1 MPESLSEITHTTK
14 TGPIHLPKDGR
25 VVEVEVQH
33 LVKTFG
39 KQEAVKDISF
49 TIGRGEIFGLL
60 GPNGA
65 GKSTTINIMCG
76 YLEPTSGD
84 TLIDGQSVTREPRK
98 VKRMIGVVPQEIA
111 LYNGLNALE
120 NLEFFG
126 EIYGLSSQKRK
137 KRAQALL
144 HFVGLYDRR
153 KEPVKK
159 FSGRRTFMASTL
171 LREHV
176 ALRKLIWVGPLT
188 IVSTVIVNLIIR
200 FIAVSIFGVP
210 ETFQYLQAAY
220 VIGST
225 IVFLLVALL
234 AFVLV
239 NRFAR
244 RPIRFYRILAF
255 VVLCISFLSPVMALV
270 GLFPAP
276 GMTLSIFWTMIVM
289 HLVSAIIV
297 VGLFTTL
304 TRE

>member
-1 MPESLSEITHTTK
+1 
-14 TGPIHLPKDGR
+14 
-25 VVEVEVQH
+25 
-33 LVKTFG
+33 
-39 KQEAVKDISF
+39 
-49 TIGRGEIFGLL
+49 
-60 GPNGA
+60 
-65 GKSTTINIMCG
+65 
-76 YLEPTSGD
+76 
-84 TLIDGQSVTREPRK
+84 
-98 VKRMIGVVPQEIA
+98 
-111 LYNGLNALE
+111 
-120 NLEFFG
+120 
-126 EIYGLSSQKRK
+126 
-137 KRAQALL
+137 
-144 HFVGLYDRR
+144 
-153 KEPVKK
+153 
-159 FSGRRTFMASTL
+159 MASTL

-188 IVSTVIVNLIIR
+188 IVFTVIVNLLIR
-200 FIAVSIFGVP
+200 SIAVSIFGVP
-210 ETFQYLQAAY
+210 ETFQYLQAPY

-255 VVLCISFLSPVMALV
+255 IVLCISFLSPVMALV

>member
-1 MPESLSEITHTTK
+1 
-14 TGPIHLPKDGR
+14 
-25 VVEVEVQH
+25 
-33 LVKTFG
+33 
-39 KQEAVKDISF
+39 
-49 TIGRGEIFGLL
+49 
-60 GPNGA
+60 
-65 GKSTTINIMCG
+65 
-76 YLEPTSGD
+76 
-84 TLIDGQSVTREPRK
+84 
-98 VKRMIGVVPQEIA
+98 
-111 LYNGLNALE
+111 
-120 NLEFFG
+120 
-126 EIYGLSSQKRK
+126 
-137 KRAQALL
+137 
-144 HFVGLYDRR
+144 
-153 KEPVKK
+153 
-159 FSGRRTFMASTL
+159 MASTL
-171 LREHV
+171 LREQV
-176 ALRKLIWVGPLT
+176 ALHKLIWVGPLT
-188 IVSTVIVNLIIR
+188 IVFTVIVNLLIR
-200 FIAVSIFGVP
+200 SIAVSTFGVP
-210 ETFQYLQAAY
+210 ETFQYLQAPY